1 MKLLEKTY
9 ARSFKNDIEFNE
21 RRIAYGYLSK
31 LRKKY
36 QKKFKRFYKKI
47 QRYRNS
53 DFELIFDRRY
63 LKVNEWQARM
73 EYYSDMS
80 TLLDEKMNEIDEME

>member
-9 ARSFKNDIEFNE
+9 ARSFESDIEFNE
-21 RRIAYGYLSK
+21 RRMAYRYLSK

-36 QKKFKRFYKKI
+36 QKKLKRFYKKI
-47 QRYRNS
+47 QRYGNS

-63 LKVNEWQARM
+63 LKVNEWKARM

-80 TLLDEKMNEIDEME
+80 TILDEKMNEINEIG